1 MAVGDRYGFTYVR
14 TQLEDEHVLLV
25 TLDRPERRN
34 AISPEMHDELTPLF
48 RRIAEDRDVRVVI
61 LIGAGDKAF
70 CAGADF
76 GGMADN
82 LEGGVYE
89 DGFPELMLGSAALVR
104 AQLAIPQ
111 PMIAAI
117 NGDAI
122 GLGAT
127 MALFCDIPLMAS
139 EARLA
144 DPHVN
149 AGLVAGDGGA
159 ILWPMLMGLNRGKEF
174 LLTGDLM
181 GSEEAERLGLV
192 NHVYPRA
199 QLLDEARTFARRLA
213 AGPQVAIQFNKR
225 LANAELVERVNRVID
240 ASLAMEA
247 ITFTTADHRE
257 AVRSFLE
264 KRPPRFGG

>member
-1 MAVGDRYGFTYVR
+1 MAVGDRYGFTYIR
-14 TQLEDEHVLLV
+14 SELDDDGVLTV
-25 TLDRPERRN
+25 TLDRPDRRN
-34 AISPEMHDELTPLF
+34 AISPEMHAELTPLF
-48 RRIAEDRDVRVVI
+48 RRMAEDRSAKVVI
-61 LIGAGDKAF
+61 LTGAGDKAF
-70 CAGADF
+70 CVGADF
-76 GGMADN
+76 GGMQQN
-82 LEGGVYE
+82 LDANAYE
-89 DGFPELMLGSAALVR
+89 DGFPDLMIGSAALVR

-192 NHVYPRA
+192 NDVYPRA
-199 QLLDEARTFARRLA
+199 QLLGEGRALARRLVNGAQA
-213 AGPQVAIQFNKR
+213 ASQFK
-225 LANAELVERVNRVID
+225 
-240 ASLAMEA
+240 
-247 ITFTTADHRE
+247 
-257 AVRSFLE
+257 
-264 KRPPRFGG
+264 

>member
-1 MAVGDRYGFTYVR
+1 
-14 TQLEDEHVLLV
+14 VLWI
-25 TLDRPERRN
+25 TLDRPQRRN

-48 RRIAEDRDVRVVI
+48 RRVAEDREVRVAV
-61 LIGAGDKAF
+61 LTGAGDKAF
-70 CAGADF
+70 CVGADF
-76 GGMADN
+76 GGMQDN
-82 LEGGVYE
+82 SEAGYD
-89 DGFPELMLGSAALVR
+89 DGFPELMIGSTALVR
-104 AQLAIPQ
+104 AQLAVPQ

-127 MALFCDIPLMAS
+127 MALFCDITYMAD

-174 LLTGDLM
+174 LLTGDIM
-181 GSEEAERLGLV
+181 GSQEAAELGLV
-192 NHVYPRA
+192 NHLVPRA
-199 QLLDEARTFARRLA
+199 DLEEAALIMARRLA
-213 AGPQVAIQFNKR
+213 KGPQVAIQFNKR
-225 LANAELVERVNRVID
+225 LANAELVDRVNRVID

-247 ITFTTADHRE
+247 ITFGTADHRE
-257 AVRSFLE
+257 AVQAFID
-264 KRPPRFGG
+264 KRAPEFGR

>member
-1 MAVGDRYGFTYVR
+1 MAHGDRYGFTHIA
-14 TQLEDEHVLLV
+14 TQMRDDGVLWI
-25 TLDRPERRN
+25 TLDRPQRRN

-48 RRIAEDRDVRVVI
+48 RRVAEDREVRVAV
-61 LIGAGDKAF
+61 LTGAGDKAF
-70 CAGADF
+70 CVGADF
-76 GGMADN
+76 GGMQDN
-82 LEGGVYE
+82 SEAGYD
-89 DGFPELMLGSAALVR
+89 DGFPELMIGSTALVR
-104 AQLAIPQ
+104 AQLAVPQ

-127 MALFCDIPLMAS
+127 MALFCDITYMAD

-174 LLTGDLM
+174 LLTGDIM
-181 GSEEAERLGLV
+181 GSQEAAELGLV
-192 NHVYPRA
+192 NHLVPRA
-199 QLLDEARTFARRLA
+199 DLEEAALIMARRLA
-213 AGPQVAIQFNKR
+213 KGPQVAIQFNKR
-225 LANAELVERVNRVID
+225 LANAELVDRVNRVID

-247 ITFTTADHRE
+247 ITFGTADHRE
-257 AVRSFLE
+257 AVQAFID
-264 KRPPRFGG
+264 KRAPEFGR